1 VKEQRRQVAFCDA
14 LLRPGRV
21 GALRSRRARRRATR
35 AGRNIAATIDG
46 VPPWLDT
53 ALAWLG
59 VAFFGYLGARP
70 ALFNAWLFYR
80 HVVLGNPETSYV
92 FVVAPI
98 AALGLQV
105 FAPPICG
112 HPLALTLV
120 LVILVLDGLPLS
132 LLEAGVEL
140 LRARRRAR

>member
-1 VKEQRRQVAFCDA
+1 VSSWLE
-14 LLRPGRV
+14 
-21 GALRSRRARRRATR
+21 
-35 AGRNIAATIDG
+35 IA
-46 VPPWLDT
+46 VV
-53 ALAWLG
+53 WLG
-59 VAFFGYLGARP
+59 FAVFGYLGAGS
-70 ALFNAWLFYR
+70 ALFNAVFFYR